1 MDKPRIGYIGLGV
14 MGGALARRLL
24 REHKLTVFDLSPERC
39 AAFAALGAT
48 VAASPAEVGA
58 ASDIV
63 LTCLPTS
70 AQVKEVI
77 FGDNEGLI
85 RGLQPGALIADQ
97 TSGATAATRAMAADL
112 EKLGITLIDAPV
124 SGGQQGADAGTIAI
138 MVGGTADQYARV
150 APVLSVISPNTAHV
164 GPLGAGHTLKAVNNM
179 MSAANRLLAFEAV
192 GIAAANGLD
201 PAVAVDMI
209 NKSSGRNSAT
219 LAVFPNNI
227 FTDNFE
233 ARFTMALMEKDVALA
248 AELAGDGFAHLTL
261 TPLILR
267 NYRMGIER
275 FGRNGDIHEMLR
287 FYEEA
292 GGTKI
297 AKKQSGKKE
306 TA

>member
-1 MDKPRIGYIGLGV
+1 MSAPRIGYVGLGI

-39 AAFAALGAT
+39 AEFAALGAT
-48 VAASPAEVGA
+48 VVGSPAEVGA

-77 FGDNEGLI
+77 FGDNHGLI
-85 RGLQPGALIADQ
+85 RGMAPGGLIVDQ
-97 TSGATAATRAMAADL
+97 TSGATAATRAMAAEL
-112 EKLGITLIDAPV
+112 SPTGVALIDAPV
-124 SGGQQGADAGTIAI
+124 SGGPQGADAGTIAI
-138 MVGGTADQYARV
+138 MVGGTGDQYGRV
-150 APVLSVISPNTAHV
+150 APVLNAISPNVVHV

-192 GIAAANGLD
+192 SIAASQGLD
-201 PAVAVDMI
+201 PKIVADVI
-209 NKSSGRNSAT
+209 NKSSGRNNAT
-219 LAVFPNNI
+219 QNTFPNNI
-227 FTDNFE
+227 FTDDNFE

-248 AELAGDGFAHLTL
+248 AELAIGGFAELTL

-267 NYRMGIER
+267 NYRMGMER
-275 FGRNGDIHEMLR
+275 FGRQGDIHQMLR

-292 GGTKI
+292 AGVPI
-297 AKKQSGKKE
+297 ANKR
-306 TA
+306 A

>member
-1 MDKPRIGYIGLGV
+1 MRAPRIGYVGLGI

-39 AAFAALGAT
+39 AEFAALGAT
-48 VAASPAEVGA
+48 VVGSPAEVGA

-77 FGDNEGLI
+77 FGDNHGLI
-85 RGLQPGALIADQ
+85 RGMAPGGLIVDQ
-97 TSGATAATRAMAADL
+97 TSGATAATRAMAAEL
-112 EKLGITLIDAPV
+112 APTGVALIDAPV
-124 SGGQQGADAGTIAI
+124 SGGPQGADAGTIAI
-138 MVGGTADQYARV
+138 MVGGTGDQYSRV
-150 APVLSVISPNTAHV
+150 APVLNAISPNVVHV

-192 GIAAANGLD
+192 SIAASQGLD
-201 PAVAVDMI
+201 PKIVADVI
-209 NKSSGRNSAT
+209 NKSSGRNNAT
-219 LAVFPNNI
+219 QNTFPNNI
-227 FTDNFE
+227 FTDDNFE

-248 AELAGDGFAHLTL
+248 AELAIGGFAELTL

-267 NYRMGIER
+267 NYRMGMER
-275 FGRNGDIHEMLR
+275 FGRQGDIHQMLR

-292 GGTKI
+292 AGVPI
-297 AKKQSGKKE
+297 ANKR
-306 TA
+306 A

>member
-24 REHKLTVFDLSPERC
+24 REHPLTVFDLSPERC
-39 AAFAALGAT
+39 AEFAALGAT

-70 AQVKEVI
+70 AQVREVI
-77 FGDNEGLI
+77 FGDNHGLI
-85 RGLQPGALIADQ
+85 RGLRPGGLIVDQ
-97 TSGATAATRAMAADL
+97 TSGATAATRAMAAEL
-112 EKLGITLIDAPV
+112 AATGIELIDAPV
-124 SGGQQGADAGTIAI
+124 SGGPRGADAGTIAI
-138 MVGGTADQYARV
+138 MVGGTNEQYTRV
-150 APVLSVISPNTAHV
+150 APILTVISPNTAHV

-201 PAVAVDMI
+201 PAIVVDMI

-219 LAVFPNNI
+219 MAVFPNNI
-227 FTDNFE
+227 FTDDFE

-248 AELAGDGFAHLTL
+248 AELAGNGFGHLTL

-275 FGRNGDIHEMLR
+275 FGRNGDIHQMLR

-292 GGTKI
+292 AATPI
-297 AKKQSGKKE
+297 AKKP
-306 TA
+306 A

>member
-1 MDKPRIGYIGLGV
+1 
-14 MGGALARRLL
+14 
-24 REHKLTVFDLSPERC
+24 
-39 AAFAALGAT
+39 
-48 VAASPAEVGA
+48 
-58 ASDIV
+58 
-63 LTCLPTS
+63 
-70 AQVKEVI
+70 VKEVI
-77 FGDNEGLI
+77 FGDNDGLI
-85 RGLQPGALIADQ
+85 RGLQPGTMIADQ

-124 SGGQQGADAGTIAI
+124 SGGPQGADAGTIAI
-138 MVGGTADQYARV
+138 MVGGSAEQYARV

-201 PAVAVDMI
+201 PAIVVDMI

-248 AELAGDGFAHLTL
+248 AELAGDSFADLTL

-275 FGRNGDIHEMLR
+275 FGRNGDIHDMLR

-297 AKKQSGKKE
+297 AKKPQQ
-306 TA
+306 

>member
-1 MDKPRIGYIGLGV
+1 MDKLRVGYIGLGV
-14 MGGALARRLL
+14 MGGALAGRLL
-24 REHKLTVFDLSPERC
+24 REHALTVFDLSPERR
-39 AAFAALGAT
+39 AEFAALGAT
-48 VAASPAEVGA
+48 VVDSPAAVGA

-77 FGDNEGLI
+77 FGDNDGLI
-85 RGLQPGALIADQ
+85 RGLKPGGLIIDQ

-112 EKLGITLIDAPV
+112 EASGIALIDGPV
-124 SGGQQGADAGTIAI
+124 SGGPRGADAGTIAI
-138 MVGGTADQYARV
+138 MVGGTPEQYARV
-150 APVLSVISPNTAHV
+150 QPVLAVISPNVAHV

-192 GIAAANGLD
+192 AIAAANGLD
-201 PAVAVDMI
+201 PVVVVDMI

-219 LAVFPNNI
+219 LSVFPNNI
-227 FTDNFE
+227 FTDDFA

-248 AELAGDGFAHLTL
+248 AELAGDKFAHLTL
-261 TPLILR
+261 TPHILR

-275 FGRNGDIHEMLR
+275 YGRNGDIHDMLR

-292 GGTKI
+292 AGTPI
-297 AKKQSGKKE
+297 AKKP
-306 TA
+306 A

>member
-1 MDKPRIGYIGLGV
+1 MTAPRIGYVGLGV

-39 AAFAALGAT
+39 AEFAALGAT

-70 AQVKEVI
+70 AQVRQVI
-77 FGDNEGLI
+77 FGDNDGLI
-85 RGLQPGALIADQ
+85 RGLKPGGMIADQ
-97 TSGATAATRAMAADL
+97 TSGATAATKAMAAELADT
-112 EKLGITLIDAPV
+112 GIELIDAPV
-124 SGGQQGADAGTIAI
+124 SGGPRGADAGTIAI
-138 MVGGTADQYARV
+138 MVGGTDEQYARI
-150 APVLSVISPNTAHV
+150 APVLAVITPNATHV
-164 GPLGAGHTLKAVNNM
+164 GPLGAGHTLKALNNM

-192 GIAAANGLD
+192 SIAAANGLD
-201 PAVAVDMI
+201 PATVVDVI
-209 NKSSGRNSAT
+209 NKSSGRNNAT
-219 LAVFPNNI
+219 MTVFPGNI
-227 FTDNFE
+227 FTDDFE

-248 AELAGDGFAHLTL
+248 AELAVGGFQDLTL

-267 NYRMGIER
+267 NYRAGMER
-275 FGRNGDIHEMLR
+275 FGRNGDIHQMLR

-292 GGTKI
+292 AGKKI
-297 AKKQSGKKE
+297 AKK

>member
-1 MDKPRIGYIGLGV
+1 MDKPRIGYVGLGV

-39 AAFAALGAT
+39 ADFAAMGAT
-48 VAASPAEVGA
+48 VVGSPAEVGA

-70 AQVKEVI
+70 AQVREVI
-77 FGDNEGLI
+77 FGDNHGLI
-85 RGLQPGALIADQ
+85 RGLQPGSLIVDQ
-97 TSGATAATRAMAADL
+97 TSGATAATRAMAMEL
-112 EKLGITLIDAPV
+112 EGTGIQLIDAPV
-124 SGGQQGADAGTIAI
+124 SGGPQGADAGTIAI
-138 MVGGTADQYARV
+138 MVGGSPDQYARV
-150 APVLSVISPNTAHV
+150 APVLNVISPNTVHV

-192 GIAAANGLD
+192 SIAAANGLD
-201 PAVAVDMI
+201 PAIAVDVI

-227 FTDNFE
+227 FSDNFD

-248 AELAGDGFAHLTL
+248 AELAGNGFEHLTL

-292 GGTKI
+292 AGTKV
-297 AKKQSGKKE
+297 AKKEALS
-306 TA
+306 

>member
-1 MDKPRIGYIGLGV
+1 MSKPRIGYVGLGV

-24 REHKLTVFDLSPERC
+24 REHRLTVFDLSPERR
-39 AAFAALGAT
+39 AEFAALGAT
-48 VAASPAEVGA
+48 VAKSPAEVGA

-70 AQVKEVI
+70 AQVKDVI
-77 FGDNEGLI
+77 FGDNHGLI
-85 RGLQPGALIADQ
+85 RGLRPGGLIIDQ
-97 TSGATAATRAMAADL
+97 TSGATAATRAMASEL
-112 EKLGITLIDAPV
+112 KTSGFELIDAPV
-124 SGGQQGADAGTIAI
+124 SGGPRGADAGTIAI
-138 MVGGTADQYARV
+138 MVGGTAEQYARV
-150 APVLSVISPNTAHV
+150 APLLAVISPNTAHV
-164 GPLGAGHTLKAVNNM
+164 GPLGAGHTLKALNNM

-192 GIAAANGLD
+192 SIAAANGLD
-201 PAVAVDMI
+201 PAIAVDMI

-227 FTDNFE
+227 FTDDFA

-248 AELAGDGFAHLTL
+248 AELANDGFGHLTL

-275 FGRNGDIHEMLR
+275 FGRNGDIHDMLR

-292 GGTKI
+292 AGVKV
-297 AKKQSGKKE
+297 AKKP
-306 TA
+306 AAA